1 MGVEVEVG
9 AGEGKGKERMEVE
22 LQRLLSPFVLLI
34 DFVRGAEAAAISEPH
49 RCVLHSLR

>member
-1 MGVEVEVG
+1 MGVEVG

-34 DFVRGAEAAAISEPH
+34 DFVRVRAEAAAISKPH